1 MLTGNQ
7 SHLTEFLLLGLTT
20 DPKQQMW
27 LFAIFLAMYL
37 INVVGNSVIIAA
49 IRGDVCLHTPMYFFL
64 SNLSLADICF
74 TTVIVPAMLVNMI
87 TQRKTI
93 TFGQCLTQMYFF
105 VAFGT
110 TDSFLLAAMA
120 IDRYVAICNPLH
132 YTTTMSPR
140 RCLLLVVVSWVVS
153 HLHSLTHTVLMARLS
168 FCGSNIIHHF
178 FCDVQPLLTLSC
190 SDTSV
195 NELVTFTEGSFV
207 LMSSLIF
214 IIVSYVYIARA
225 VLRVPSGGGR
235 YKVFSTC
242 GSHLT
247 VVALFYGTIIS
258 VYIRPSSTY
267 SVTKDRV
274 VTVIYTVAT
283 PMLNPFI
290 YSLRNKDMKQ
300 ALRKLTGRVRIT

>member
-1 MLTGNQ
+1 MPQENQ
-7 SHLTEFLLLGLTT
+7 SHMTEFLLLGLTSN
-20 DPKQQMW
+20 PKQQVW

-37 INVVGNSVIIAA
+37 VNVIGNSVIIAA
-49 IRGDVCLHTPMYFFL
+49 IQRDARLHTPMYFFL
-64 SNLSLADICF
+64 SNLSLVDICF
-74 TTVIVPAMLVNMI
+74 TTVIVPQMLVNLL

-93 TFGQCLTQMYFF
+93 LFVQCLTQMYFF
-105 VAFGT
+105 VAFGI
-110 TDSFLLAAMA
+110 TDSFLLAVMA

-132 YTTTMSPR
+132 YNTTMSPR
-140 RCLLLVVVSWVVS
+140 RCRLLVMTSWAVS
-153 HLHSLTHTVLMARLS
+153 HLHSLTHTVLMGRLS
-168 FCGSNIIHHF
+168 FCGPNVIHHF

-190 SDTSV
+190 SDTSI
-195 NELVTFTEGSFV
+195 NELLAFTEGSV
-207 LMSSLIF
+207 VIMSPFIF
-214 IIVSYVYIARA
+214 IVVSYAYITRT
-225 VLRVPSGGGR
+225 VLRVPSGEGR

-274 VTVIYTVAT
+274 VTVIYTVIT

-300 ALRKLTGRVRIT
+300 ALRKLANRTE

>member
-1 MLTGNQ
+1 MFRENQ
-7 SHLTEFLLLGLTT
+7 SHMTEFLLLGLTS
-20 DPKQQMW
+20 DPKQQVW
-27 LFAIFLAMYL
+27 LFISFLAMYL
-37 INVVGNSVIIAA
+37 VNVIGNSVIIAA
-49 IRGDVCLHTPMYFFL
+49 IQGDAHLHTPMYFFL
-64 SNLSLADICF
+64 SNLSLVDICF
-74 TTVIVPAMLVNMI
+74 TTVIVPQMLVNLL

-93 TFGQCLTQMYFF
+93 LFIQCLSQMYFF
-105 VAFGT
+105 VAFGI

-132 YTTTMSPR
+132 YTTIMSPR
-140 RCLLLVVVSWVVS
+140 RCRLLVMASWTVS
-153 HLHSLTHTVLMARLS
+153 HLHSLTHTILMGRLS
-168 FCGSNIIHHF
+168 FCGPNVIHHF

-190 SDTSV
+190 SDTSI
-195 NELVTFTEGSFV
+195 NELLAFTEGSIV
-207 LMSSLIF
+207 IMSPFIF
-214 IIVSYVYIARA
+214 IVISYVYITQTI
-225 VLRVPSGGGR
+225 LRVPSVGAR
-235 YKVFSTC
+235 YKAFSTC

-274 VTVIYTVAT
+274 VTVIYTVVT

-300 ALRKLTGRVRIT
+300 ALKKLTRRK